1 MSIEIPN
8 LCAAQG
14 QTGSTGTEVSA
25 SGGTVA
31 ISAAGIYILTLDN
44 PLDANEC
51 NVFVTTQAAGKV
63 MWEVVHT
70 NDTAKTIKSWDNANA
85 ALNAAFSWIVFQM
98 PKERA

>member
-8 LCAAQG
+8 FVAAMG
-14 QTGSTGTEVSA
+14 QTGATGTEVSA

-31 ISAAGIYILTLDN
+31 ISAAGVYLLTLDQ

-51 NVFVTTQAAGKV
+51 NVFITTQAAAKV

-70 NDTAKTIKSWDNANA
+70 NDNVKTIKSWDNANA
-85 ALNAAFSWIVFQM
+85 ALNAAFAWVVFQM